1 MIFVVAGILGVGTS
15 SIVAMVGSAGLAIG
29 LALQGSL
36 ANLAGGVLILLLK
49 PFQVEIILLRHNRRE
64 PYRVLIFLHAIDDN
78 G

>member
-1 MIFVVAGILGVGTS
+1 MKKKLVAVLMTGILGVGTS

-49 PFQVEIILLRHNRRE
+49 PSQVGEDIIT
-64 PYRVLIFLHAIDDN
+64 PQ
-78 G
+78 